1 MNYLELQ
8 QRANLLVDKVNQY
21 EASLTETTFN
31 ETEILNQHLYADI
44 YSLRP
49 VLKMLFG
56 KTIDDKLSRTLLNDV
71 DLRVFASSSPMWN
84 SSFNLLSAVPSP
96 ELPYT
101 ITPYTSNY
109 YYIGDLGH
117 YQASATRTKS
127 NSYSAVSQDIDIA
140 LLEAYNNANKD
151 NIEFIFKV
159 TTAEVAEASQYII
172 GTYYYNTAGIGF
184 TGGKWRSFGNDIYIP
199 DKTVKPNTTYYVKLI
214 NSKELNTDWFL
225 FAISEDG
232 VNFTEPIQTQLPRGE
247 GLLLGR
253 RWNSNNYNLKGSID
267 LLNST
272 VNLTLNNNNQI
283 SNTFKLFDIE
293 NGTYAPIYSFF
304 TSNNSSIAGSF
315 IVCDAASNKYAV
327 MSKSA
332 SSGNSYIYLINDDS
346 DLQGTGS
353 YINLEFNTTI
363 GLSDN
368 SSRNP
373 ADFTIYPRT
382 SNSSLNRILYS
393 DITINHTEKTITI
406 TTKGEQSG
414 EESLTVTVAPNT
426 VINWNINI
434 EIIAENK
441 FTVTWKYYIPST
453 GETSFKSYTATSQ
466 AIVQGIQNGLLL
478 YVPTYYG
485 ADFPVCYGLGNITA
499 MFKQT
504 AFSVDYQSNNR
515 HEFMNDINMYNANN
529 MIVQDAQI
537 NSILNRNS
545 RIASGL
551 NYSYSSNIQDALVTE
566 SQVANIFKWNTTTD
580 KEIYNNTLTINRQVP
595 GLVCYYLGNGY
606 NGTYTATIP
615 YAPRFDNIN
624 SVNYSTPV
632 YYGAFYRNDDVEQ
645 SQVGL
650 NMGAEC
656 CRIFMPGMNYTR
668 GKLQSPQQIWQ
679 PDKRVGQD
687 NIGYGFNWQG
697 QAIYHELVFKN
708 RRQGCQAKG
717 LDFIPSISSDEDN
730 DPQGLALRTALAQ
743 QKQFYYNRPFF
754 DELTEL
760 NGVNITKLVE
770 EIGNASRTEYTP
782 HYTIVGNPTISDDF
796 ILSNTGNRNYIDTNY
811 TASGFNS
818 IEINFDVL
826 FTDFNSTYYMTG
838 QVDSHNYTCP
848 QLASTKDGNLNLA
861 CSYNGSSWI
870 YLYNTDVVLDL
881 NTRYNLRVG
890 WKNETK
896 KWYGIL
902 TDVSTGEETNLG
914 EVDCAQAPLFS
925 YPLEI
930 CYDQGKPTY
939 IQSGLT
945 IYLDTFKITV
955 NNNVD
960 YQAVTSQ
967 VVPLDDEAFFRDYK
981 LDYDTWA
988 TALDKPL

>member
-21 EASLTETTFN
+21 EASLTETTLD
-31 ETEILNQHLYADI
+31 ETAILNQHLYADI

-84 SSFNLLSAVPSP
+84 SSFNLLSAVKPSAKLSRVRGTSTYDSYYMGDANNYQCSYIREYP
-96 ELPYT
+96 DYISERQKGYDLALPIRIVNT
-101 ITPYTSNY
+101 LKSFTLKLTTGTTENNQFIVSSP
-109 YYIGDLGH
+109 
-117 YQASATRTKS
+117 ASGGA
-127 NSYSAVSQDIDIA
+127 
-140 LLEAYNNANKD
+140 
-151 NIEFIFKV
+151 
-159 TTAEVAEASQYII
+159 QYILI
-172 GTYYYNTAGIGF
+172 YN
-184 TGGKWRSFGNDIYIP
+184 GKFAAYINGSL
-199 DKTVKPNTTYYVKLI
+199 TTIFVNINVEEYTTYYLKFTDNNSDTCNLQISTDNI
-214 NSKELNTDWFL
+214 NYSP
-225 FAISEDG
+225 AIQIDG
-232 VNFTEPIQTQLPRGE
+232 FQGTFMCIGVSF
-247 GLLLGR
+247 
-253 RWNSNNYNLKGSID
+253 SSSSSAANNCFRGSID
-267 LLNST
+267 LGNSVFSTTTNLSNQSFIDVLTAQQFLILLKGISTYSYGYYFENQIQKNFTIFPANNFEVFIHPVDEEIIGNGSYMNLSFSQIGKSNST
-272 VNLTLNNNNQI
+272 SRNYNNYIQ
-283 SNTFKLFDIE
+283 
-293 NGTYAPIYSFF
+293 
-304 TSNNSSIAGSF
+304 TSNQASTLPNMLVFTENRNSTGVTYYVYGDNYYDRLEIS
-315 IVCDAASNKYAV
+315 
-327 MSKSA
+327 
-332 SSGNSYIYLINDDS
+332 INDGVQID
-346 DLQGTGS
+346 
-353 YINLEFNTTI
+353 
-363 GLSDN
+363 
-368 SSRNP
+368 
-373 ADFTIYPRT
+373 
-382 SNSSLNRILYS
+382 
-393 DITINHTEKTITI
+393 
-406 TTKGEQSG
+406 
-414 EESLTVTVAPNT
+414 
-426 VINWNINI
+426 WNIKLSNDGDNLRI
-434 EIIAENK
+434 DVNYI
-441 FTVTWKYYIPST
+441 IPST
-453 GETSFKSYTATSQ
+453 GASASKSFTRTNYSINNGCRLFSEGGSLGFGNLKSQYEIA
-466 AIVQGIQNGLLL
+466 G
-478 YVPTYYG
+478 
-485 ADFPVCYGLGNITA
+485 
-499 MFKQT
+499 
-504 AFSVDYQSNNR
+504 FSVDYQSNNR

-615 YAPRFDNIN
+615 YAPRYDNIN

-770 EIGNASRTEYTP
+770 EIGNASRTEYTT

-796 ILSNTGNRNYIDTNY
+796 ALTNTGNSNYVDTGY

-818 IEINFDVL
+818 IEISFDVM
-826 FTDFNSTYYMTG
+826 FTDFNSTYYFTG

-848 QLASTKDGNLNLA
+848 QLASTVDGNLNLA

-902 TDVSTGEETNLG
+902 TNVSTEVETNLG

-939 IQSGLT
+939 IQSGL
-945 IYLDTFKITV
+945 IMYLDTFKITKD
-955 NNNVD
+955 NNVD

>member
-44 YSLRP
+44 FSLRP

-84 SSFNLLSAVPSP
+84 SSFNLLSSYN
-96 ELPYT
+96 PYPLT
-101 ITPYTSNY
+101 KKLKDTLTSV
-109 YYIGDLGH
+109 GDTSSEIDSEGWWRP
-117 YQASATRTKS
+117 TGNTK
-127 NSYSAVSQDIDIA
+127 Y
-140 LLEAYNNANKD
+140 
-151 NIEFIFKV
+151 FK
-159 TTAEVAEASQYII
+159 
-172 GTYYYNTAGIGF
+172 
-184 TGGKWRSFGNDIYIP
+184 GNVDDYIP
-199 DKTVKPNTTYYVKLI
+199 DANSELEYRKLTLYYKYIGNYNTKLGPSFSI
-214 NSKELNTDWFL
+214 VDNTNRNNL
-225 FAISEDG
+225 AIS
-232 VNFTEPIQTQLPRGE
+232 FTTSGILIQTVWIYKFIPLPAKNNIIKLELEIIPCIDNKISVELKPAYRCFQNVKATNITTGE
-247 GLLLGR
+247 ELATQSL
-253 RWNSNNYNLKGSID
+253 Y
-267 LLNST
+267 
-272 VNLTLNNNNQI
+272 
-283 SNTFKLFDIE
+283 TFYI
-293 NGTYAPIYSFF
+293 
-304 TSNNSSIAGSF
+304 
-315 IVCDAASNKYAV
+315 ASN
-327 MSKSA
+327 
-332 SSGNSYIYLINDDS
+332 GNTNYLPPKEIEFGLRFQNNRNS
-346 DLQGTGS
+346 DWAL
-353 YINLEFNTTI
+353 NLE
-363 GLSDN
+363 
-368 SSRNP
+368 
-373 ADFTIYPRT
+373 
-382 SNSSLNRILYS
+382 
-393 DITINHTEKTITI
+393 
-406 TTKGEQSG
+406 QST
-414 EESLTVTVAPNT
+414 L
-426 VINWNINI
+426 
-434 EIIAENK
+434 EIMK
-441 FTVTWKYYIPST
+441 
-453 GETSFKSYTATSQ
+453 
-466 AIVQGIQNGLLL
+466 
-478 YVPTYYG
+478 
-485 ADFPVCYGLGNITA
+485 LG
-499 MFKQT
+499 
-504 AFSVDYQSNNR
+504 FSVDYQSNNR
-515 HEFMNDINMYNANN
+515 HEFMNDINMYNENN

-615 YAPRFDNIN
+615 YVTRYDNIN

-708 RRQGCQAKG
+708 RRQGCQAQG

-782 HYTIVGNPTISDDF
+782 HYTVVGNPTISDDF
-796 ILSNTGNRNYIDTNY
+796 ILSNTGNGNYIDTGY

-818 IEINFDVL
+818 IEISFDVL
-826 FTDFNSTYYMTG
+826 FTDFNSTYYFTG
-838 QVDSHNYTCP
+838 QVDNHNYTCP
-848 QLASTKDGNLNLA
+848 QLASDTNGSLNLA
-861 CSYNGSSWI
+861 CSYTGSSWI
-870 YLYNTDVVLDL
+870 YLYNTDVKLEL
-881 NTRYNLRVG
+881 NTRYNIKAG

-896 KWYGIL
+896 KWYGSI
-902 TDVSTGEETNLG
+902 TNISTGVETDLG
-914 EVDCAQAPLFS
+914 EVDCQQAPLFS

-930 CYDQGKPTY
+930 CRDQNKPTY
-939 IQSGLT
+939 IQTGLT
-945 IYLDTFKITV
+945 MYLDTFKITKD
-955 NNNVD
+955 NIID
-960 YQAVTSQ
+960 YQVVTSQ

>member
-84 SSFNLLSAVPSP
+84 SSFNLLSAVRPSAKLSQIDGTSYYDSYCMGDANNYQCSFIRKYP
-96 ELPYT
+96 TYINERQKGYDLALPIGIVNKLKSFTLKLTTGETTGFQYILSTPISGGPQYIRINNGKFTAFINGSHTT
-101 ITPYTSNY
+101 IF
-109 YYIGDLGH
+109 D
-117 YQASATRTKS
+117 
-127 NSYSAVSQDIDIA
+127 DI
-140 LLEAYNNANKD
+140 
-151 NIEFIFKV
+151 NIE
-159 TTAEVAEASQYII
+159 EY
-172 GTYYYNTAGIGF
+172 
-184 TGGKWRSFGNDIYIP
+184 
-199 DKTVKPNTTYYVKLI
+199 TTYYLKFTDNNSDTCNVQISTDNI
-214 NSKELNTDWFL
+214 NYSPATQIDGFQGTNMCIGVQFGSSSTNNYFRGSIDLGNSVFSTTTNSNNQPFIDVLTAQQFL
-225 FAISEDG
+225 TLLKGTSIYNYGYYFENQIQKNYTIFPVGNFMVNISPVDEEIIG
-232 VNFTEPIQTQLPRGE
+232 NGSYMNLSFSQIGQSRST
-247 GLLLGR
+247 
-253 RWNSNNYNLKGSID
+253 SNNYNNYIIPGYET
-267 LLNST
+267 ST
-272 VNLTLNNNNQI
+272 SRAVLR
-283 SNTFKLFDIE
+283 FKE
-293 NGTYAPIYSFF
+293 NKKSTGVTYY
-304 TSNNSSIAGSF
+304 
-315 IVCDAASNKYAV
+315 VY
-327 MSKSA
+327 
-332 SSGNSYIYLINDDS
+332 GNDYYDRLEVSINDGVQID
-346 DLQGTGS
+346 
-353 YINLEFNTTI
+353 
-363 GLSDN
+363 
-368 SSRNP
+368 
-373 ADFTIYPRT
+373 
-382 SNSSLNRILYS
+382 
-393 DITINHTEKTITI
+393 
-406 TTKGEQSG
+406 
-414 EESLTVTVAPNT
+414 
-426 VINWNINI
+426 WNIKLSNDGDNLRI
-434 EIIAENK
+434 DVDYI
-441 FTVTWKYYIPST
+441 IPST
-453 GETSFKSYTATSQ
+453 GATASKSFTATGWSIESGCTLFSGAGSLGFGNLKSQ
-466 AIVQGIQNGLLL
+466 YEIMG
-478 YVPTYYG
+478 
-485 ADFPVCYGLGNITA
+485 
-499 MFKQT
+499 
-504 AFSVDYQSNNR
+504 FSVDYQSNNR

-615 YAPRFDNIN
+615 YAPRYDNIN

-708 RRQGCQAKG
+708 RRQGCQAQG

-760 NGVNITKLVE
+760 NGVNVTKLVE
-770 EIGNASRTEYTP
+770 TIGNATRTEYTT
-782 HYTIVGNPTISDDF
+782 HYTKVGNPTITDDF
-796 ILSNTGNRNYIDTNY
+796 VLSNTGNSNYVDTGY

-818 IEINFDVL
+818 IEISFDVML
-826 FTDFNSTYYMTG
+826 TDFNSTYYMTG

-848 QLASTKDGNLNLA
+848 QLASTVDGNLNLA

-902 TDVSTGEETNLG
+902 TNVSTEVETNLG

-945 IYLDTFKITV
+945 IYLDTFKVTKD
-955 NNNVD
+955 NDVD

-967 VVPLDDEAFFRDYK
+967 VIPLDDEAFFRDYK
-981 LDYDTWA
+981 LDYNTWA